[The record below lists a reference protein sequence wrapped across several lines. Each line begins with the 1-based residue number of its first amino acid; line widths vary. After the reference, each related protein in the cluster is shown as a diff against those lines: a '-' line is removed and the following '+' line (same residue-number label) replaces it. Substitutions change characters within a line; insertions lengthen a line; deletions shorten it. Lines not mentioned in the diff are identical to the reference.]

1 MTIGGFRAATSVL
14 LWPQP
19 QRLRKPTP
27 PSLGT
32 VSRAAGRNEARRPVV
47 TADLPGTP
55 EQETDAEMTAVTHS
69 STEPPSTPPRAGRRV
84 RAGKIVAN
92 LSTAALYEA
101 ALRDGEGMIAAEGP
115 LVVSTG
121 THTGRSPKD
130 KFIVREPSSEANI
143 WWGDVNHEISQE
155 HYDRLRNRLMAYV
168 ADRRLYSQ
176 DLFIGAHPK
185 HRRSLRV
192 YTETAWASI
201 FARNLFRRPT
211 AEELGSFAPNF
222 TILDVPS
229 FEADPATEGTRTG
242 TAILVHLQRMEI
254 IIVGTMY
261 AGEIKKS
268 AFTVMNYL
276 MPDEGVLPMHSSVNV
291 GEAGDSVVFF
301 GLSGTGKTTLSADPQ
316 RSLIGDDEHGWG
328 SDYVFNF
335 EGGCYAKTIR
345 LSPMYEP
352 DIFATTRRFGTI
364 LENVDIDPATRELD
378 LDSERLTENTRG
390 AYPLHFIGNADP
402 TGIAGTPRNVVFLT
416 ADAFGVLPPISRLTR
431 EQAAY
436 HFISGYTAKLAGT
449 EIGVKEPSATF
460 SAGFGAPF
468 LPRHPGVYAEELM
481 DRLEKFNVPVWLVN
495 TGWTGGPYGTGE
507 RMNIN
512 YTRNMVRAALDGS
525 LDDVPTVTDP
535 VFRVA
540 VPTAVPGVPAE
551 VLVPRNTWTDTAA
564 YDAAARRIAAMFHA
578 NFEAYASGVSKAVRD
593 AGPIQADAAG
603 DVPVSAPGEG

>member
-1 MTIGGFRAATSVL
+1 
-14 LWPQP
+14 
-19 QRLRKPTP
+19 
-27 PSLGT
+27 
-32 VSRAAGRNEARRPVV
+32 
-47 TADLPGTP
+47 
-55 EQETDAEMTAVTHS
+55 MTAVTQPP
-69 STEPPSTPPRAGRRV
+69 TEPPSTRTSRSARV

-101 ALRDGEGMIAAEGP
+101 AVREGEGLIAAEGP

-130 KFIVREPSSEANI
+130 KFIVREPSSEANV
-143 WWGDVNHEISQE
+143 WWGDVNHPITEE
-155 HYDRLRNRLMAYV
+155 HYDRLRARLMAYL
-168 ADRRLYSQ
+168 AERRLYSQ

-201 FARNLFRRPT
+201 FARNLFRRPS
-211 AEELGSFAPNF
+211 AEDLASFAPNF
-222 TILDVPS
+222 TIIDVPS

-242 TAILVHLQRMEI
+242 TAILVHLQRMEV

-276 MPDEGVLPMHSSVNV
+276 LPDEGVLPMHSSVNV
-291 GEAGDSVVFF
+291 GKAGDPAVFF
-301 GLSGTGKTTLSADPQ
+301 GLSGTGKTTLSADPL

-364 LENVDIDPATRELD
+364 LENVDIDPVSRELD
-378 LDSERLTENTRG
+378 LDSERFTENTRG

-402 TGIAGTPRNVVFLT
+402 TGVAGTPRNVVFLT

-468 LPRHPGVYAEELM
+468 LPRHPGVYAHLLM
-481 DRLEKFNVPVWLVN
+481 DRLEQYDVPVWLVN
-495 TGWTGGPYGTGE
+495 TGWTGGPYGTGH
-507 RMNIN
+507 RMNIVH
-512 YTRNMVRAALDGS
+512 TRNMVRAALNGE
-525 LDDVPTVTDP
+525 LRKVPTEIDP
-535 VFRVA
+535 VFGLA
-540 VPTAVPGVPAE
+540 VPTSVPDVPSELLA
-551 VLVPRNTWTDTAA
+551 PRGTWPDSAA
-564 YDAAARRIAAMFHA
+564 YDAAAATIARMFHD
-578 NFEAYASGVSKAVRD
+578 NFEAYADGVSAAVRA
-593 AGPIQADAAG
+593 AGPKLVKGAEA
-603 DVPVSAPGEG
+603 VPISAPGEG

>member
-1 MTIGGFRAATSVL
+1 MSTATSASASA
-14 LWPQP
+14 
-19 QRLRKPTP
+19 T
-27 PSLGT
+27 
-32 VSRAAGRNEARRPVV
+32 ADV
-47 TADLPGTP
+47 TAPVGARLIRTNLA
-55 EQETDAEMTAVTHS
+55 TAE
-69 STEPPSTPPRAGRRV
+69 
-84 RAGKIVAN
+84 
-92 LSTAALYEA
+92 LYEDA
-101 ALRDGEGMIAAEGP
+101 VREGEGVIAADGP
-115 LVVSTG
+115 MAVRTG

-130 KFIVREPSSEANI
+130 KFIVREPSSEKKV
-143 WWGDVNHEISQE
+143 WWGEVNHPITEAN
-155 HYDRLRNRLMAYV
+155 YDRLRARLMAYV

-211 AEELGSFAPNF
+211 QDELAAFAPNF
-222 TILDVPS
+222 TIIDVPS
-229 FEADPATEGTRTG
+229 FQADPKTEGVRSATS
-242 TAILVHLQRMEI
+242 ILVHLKRMEI

-276 MPDEGVLPMHSSVNV
+276 MPDEGVLPMHSSINV
-291 GEAGDSVVFF
+291 GAEGDSVVFF
-301 GLSGTGKTTLSADPQ
+301 GLSGTGKTTLSADPL

-352 DIFATTRRFGTI
+352 DIFATTKRFGTI
-364 LENVDIDPATRELD
+364 LENVDIDPVTRELD
-378 LDSERLTENTRG
+378 LDSEKITENTRA
-390 AYPLHFIGNADP
+390 AYPLHYIGNADP
-402 TGIAGTPRNVVFLT
+402 TGIAGTPRTVVFLT

-449 EIGVKEPSATF
+449 EIGIKEPTATF

-468 LPRHPGVYAEELM
+468 LPRHPGVYAHMLV
-481 DRLEKFNVPVWLVN
+481 DRLEAHDVPVWLVN
-495 TGWTGGPYGTGE
+495 TGWTGGPYGVGE
-507 RMNIN
+507 RMNIEH
-512 YTRNMVRAALDGS
+512 TRNMVRAAINGDLVDA
-525 LDDVPTVTDP
+525 PTVVDP
-535 VFRVA
+535 IFGVT

-551 VLVPRNTWTDTAA
+551 VLIPRDTW
-564 YDAAARRIAAMFHA
+564 
-578 NFEAYASGVSKAVRD
+578 
-593 AGPIQADAAG
+593 ADAAEYDAMARRLAHMFHENFRAYAEG
-603 DVPVSAPGEG
+603 VSEAIRSAGPTDLDASAEVPLSGPGEG